1 MRGNMSKKR
10 KRYNHYAKN
19 IKKKRKRADSKPTLI
34 QRMLRLTAKI
44 LYAIIVLFIISI
56 AKYVILPD
64 YWSELPVEVAVIP
77 FFILYFHLFDDIWPE
92 KNRKNSRRKMKEIE
106 SKPTFIQRMLRLIAK
121 ISYVIIAICIYCI
134 ISIFDVSWGF
144 LGDLLLGMLM
154 IVFIFLYYQLF
165 VWQSKKVNRNMSE
178 RKKSGDSN
186 SDLSSGH

>member
-1 MRGNMSKKR
+1 MSKKR

-19 IKKKRKRADSKPTLI
+19 IKKKRKRADSKLTLI

-56 AKYVILPD
+56 VKYVILPD

-92 KNRKNSRRKMKEIE
+92 KNSRRIMKGIE
-106 SKPTFIQRMLRLIAK
+106 SKPTFIQRMLRLIAT

-134 ISIFDVSWGF
+134 ISIFVVSWGF

-154 IVFIFLYYQLF
+154 IVFIVLYYQLV
-165 VWQSKKVNRNMSE
+165 VWQNKNVNRNTSE
-178 RKKSGDSN
+178 RKKSGDSD
-186 SDLSSGH
+186 SDLSSGY